1 MQIKQQQSIVGLLIC
16 ARSWVKFPKVL
27 RDVHRAIREKSDLGW
42 CRRGEESAALKDGNG
57 CQLFTV
63 KLILSS
69 LPSAIVYG
77 RVAAVS
83 SPCVSMSKEI
93 LCKYQKLCYNSM
105 KATVFT
111 AIRNPKVMDGTNKK

>member
-16 ARSWVKFPKVL
+16 ARSCVKFPKVP

-83 SPCVSMSKEI
+83 S
-93 LCKYQKLCYNSM
+93 L
-105 KATVFT
+105 
-111 AIRNPKVMDGTNKK
+111 